1 MTRRPVSDER
11 SVVGPAGKTAEG
23 ERFYLKEL
31 APFLRANGG
40 DVAGFLRS
48 RHLLRTVEL
57 GTGRKALRW
66 TSARGV
72 ALAVAHFRAIQGRK
86 YEQGQ
91 DVFRDLD
98 RRKALGKRTG

>member
-11 SVVGPAGKTAEG
+11 SVVGPAGKRAEG

-31 APFLRANGG
+31 ASFLRANGG
-40 DVAGFLRS
+40 DVAEFLRS

-72 ALAVAHFRAIQGRK
+72 ALAVAHFRAILGRK

-91 DVFRDLD
+91 DVLRDLD
-98 RRKALGKRTG
+98 RAKEAGRK